1 MCSSTPSVSAMEGS
15 VYSVVDESD
24 VGAGSRPTNGSN
36 GSRDIGGSGGSGV
49 GVLSGPVA
57 VGSVAARV
65 GECLE
70 FDAPGEGD
78 ADCDV
83 EGDGDVEGSPD
94 TGCSLRASAERTVLV
109 GAAGVGL
116 SPHPRAHAIHGARGR
131 SPFAGA
137 CVVDSEVTPNNI
149 RVGHSGRTFVS
160 CRSET
165 QFLKHSPLTTYS
177 ISS

>member
-1 MCSSTPSVSAMEGS
+1 MEGS

-24 VGAGSRPTNGSN
+24 VGAGSRATNGSN
-36 GSRDIGGSGGSGV
+36 GSRDIGGGGGSGGSGV

-137 CVVDSEVTPNNI
+137 CVVDSEVTPNSI
-149 RVGHSGRTFVS
+149 RVGSFRTSV
-160 CRSET
+160 RV
-165 QFLKHSPLTTYS
+165 
-177 ISS
+177 